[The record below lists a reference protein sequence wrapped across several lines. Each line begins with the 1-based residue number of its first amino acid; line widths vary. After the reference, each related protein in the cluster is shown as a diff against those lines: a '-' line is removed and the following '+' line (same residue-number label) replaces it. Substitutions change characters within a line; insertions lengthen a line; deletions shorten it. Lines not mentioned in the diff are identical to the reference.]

1 MSYSTVHTTITVHI
15 DTKHR
20 HHIWLK
26 DPLSQPKEVGPT
38 FQITGTIE
46 VEVSITRDN
55 GYYGGRSDDYPGDP
69 DEVTVEDYAAYEL
82 WVTNL
87 DEDPES
93 EGTRF
98 THENP
103 ILNPQL
109 IYELIP
115 DTADLEVSY
124 DDCDDE

>member
-1 MSYSTVHTTITVHI
+1 MSYTTVSTTVTVEI

-20 HHIWLK
+20 NLIW
-26 DPLSQPKEVGPT
+26 PKGFKKPIEVGPT

-55 GYYGGRSDDYPGDP
+55 GSYGGRSDDYPGDP
-69 DEVTVEDYAAYEL
+69 DEVTVEEYAAYEL

-87 DEDPES
+87 DEDPEG
-93 EGTRF
+93 EGTKF

-109 IYELIP
+109 IFELIP
-115 DTADLEVSY
+115 DSADLEVSY
-124 DDCDDE
+124 DDCD

>member
-1 MSYSTVHTTITVHI
+1 MSYTTVSTTVTVEI

-20 HHIWLK
+20 NRIWLK

-55 GYYGGRSDDYPGDP
+55 GSYGGRSDDYPGDP
-69 DEVTVEDYAAYEL
+69 DEVTVEEWVGYEL
-82 WVTNL
+82 WITNL
-87 DEDPES
+87 DEDPEG

-109 IYELIP
+109 IFELIP
-115 DTADLEVSY
+115 DSADLEVSY
-124 DDCDDE
+124 DDCD

>member
-1 MSYSTVHTTITVHI
+1 MSYSTVHTTVTVHI

-20 HHIWLK
+20 HHIW
-26 DPLSQPKEVGPT
+26 PKGFKEPREVGPT

-55 GYYGGRSDDYPGDP
+55 GYYGGRSDDYPGHP
-69 DEVTVEDYAAYEL
+69 DEVTVEEYSGYEL

-87 DEDPES
+87 DEDPEC

-124 DDCDDE
+124 DDCDYE

>member
-1 MSYSTVHTTITVHI
+1 MSYTTVSTTVTVEI

-20 HHIWLK
+20 NRIWLK

-55 GYYGGRSDDYPGDP
+55 GSYGGRSDDYPGDP
-69 DEVTVEDYAAYEL
+69 DEVTVEEWVGYEL
-82 WVTNL
+82 WITNL
-87 DEDPES
+87 DEDPEG
-93 EGTRF
+93 EGTKF

-109 IYELIP
+109 IFELIP
-115 DTADLEVSY
+115 DSADLEVSY
-124 DDCDDE
+124 DDCD

>member
-1 MSYSTVHTTITVHI
+1 MSYTTVRTTVTVEI

-20 HHIWLK
+20 NRIWLK

-55 GYYGGRSDDYPGDP
+55 GSYGGRSDDYPGDP
-69 DEVTVEDYAAYEL
+69 DEVTVEEWDAYEL

-87 DEDPES
+87 DEDPEG

-109 IYELIP
+109 IFELIP
-115 DTADLEVSY
+115 DSTDLEVSY
-124 DDCDDE
+124 DDCD